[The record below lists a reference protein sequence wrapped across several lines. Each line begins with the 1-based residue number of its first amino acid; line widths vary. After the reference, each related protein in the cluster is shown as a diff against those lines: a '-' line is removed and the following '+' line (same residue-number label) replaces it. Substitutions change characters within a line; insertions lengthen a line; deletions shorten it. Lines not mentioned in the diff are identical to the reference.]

1 MLKHSYRIPVLL
13 ALAGLAACGAGN
25 VSPVAPY
32 ARQAVSHAAAAG
44 NPCLQAR
51 KRGPAPSVADA
62 DFSTFT
68 TAVTNGRRICFSA
81 YVFTDDAFYA
91 LESAATNGAKV
102 TVVLPLEE
110 QAEDGARAA
119 QLAQGGATIV
129 WDDGSSTPPLHATL
143 AIVDG
148 VAFLD
153 GRNWDDGDVVITD
166 GNPAD
171 FSAVENAL
179 NLHPT
184 SSKNLDTLKSA
195 ALAREAAFL
204 SGVKI
209 RKGVAIR
216 FMSESFG
223 TDSDLVSALES
234 AAKAGA
240 GVQAIVLGSYVS
252 GNSPEIAALDALK
265 AAGVS
270 VRLNPASGSEKMLLA
285 GNLHRAW
292 FGSANATSYG
302 QQWDNYIDW
311 GLNVTAKP
319 VLGKLDAYF
328 TSVWKSSA
336 PY

>member
-1 MLKHSYRIPVLL
+1 MVKRLYRLWVLL
-13 ALAGLAACGAGN
+13 VVAGLAACGAGD
-25 VSPVAPY
+25 VSATAPF
-32 ARQAVSHAAAAG
+32 AKAAVSHARKIA
-44 NPCLQAR
+44 NPCLQAQKHPQAR
-51 KRGPAPSVADA
+51 SVAYVE
-62 DFSTFT
+62 FSTLT
-68 TAVTNGRRICFSA
+68 SAITNAHSICFST

-102 TVVLPLEE
+102 TVVLPVEE
-110 QAEDGARAA
+110 QAEDQARAD

-129 WDDGSSTPPLHATL
+129 WDDGSSTPPLHAKL

-166 GNPAD
+166 GNRAD
-171 FSAVENAL
+171 FSAIENAL

-195 ALAREAAFL
+195 ALMHEAAFL

-209 RKGVAIR
+209 RKGLLIR

-223 TDSDLVSALES
+223 TDSDVVSALEN
-234 AAKAGA
+234 AAKG
-240 GVQAIVLGSYVS
+240 GGRVEAIVLGSYVS
-252 GNSPEIAALDALK
+252 GDSSEIAALDALK
-265 AAGVS
+265 AGGVS

-302 QQWDNYIDW
+302 EQWSNYIDW
-311 GLNVTAKP
+311 GLNVTAEP
-319 VLGKLDAYF
+319 VLGKLDSYF
-328 TSVWKSSA
+328 TSVWKTST